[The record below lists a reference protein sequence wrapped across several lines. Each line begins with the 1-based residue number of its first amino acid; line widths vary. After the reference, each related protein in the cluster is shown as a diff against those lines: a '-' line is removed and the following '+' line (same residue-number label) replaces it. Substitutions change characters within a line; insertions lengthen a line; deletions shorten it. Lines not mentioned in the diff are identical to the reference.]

1 MKRFFPTIFSRI
13 FFASIIPF
21 IITFAVVMLI
31 VANIISQQSDER
43 VKNSLVFTGRY
54 VSERFTDSL
63 SSLTSLLKL
72 TSMNMSAVAV
82 DSEEGRLALEK
93 LNRSMMDAN
102 QDVYCAWYVFAE
114 GAVSGNKGW
123 YARTFIRKDGDIRE
137 IPSVSNDNLNDPTI
151 SYWHLVPFETGKV
164 YQDAGSPWDYGIG
177 EDAQYVATIAY
188 PITRAGKVIGT
199 VGMDIVYK
207 DVFKFLD
214 DLQVPDERHMLLLN
228 KLGQIVYSPNQ
239 ADLGKTYYE
248 IGLLPEDQADIDR
261 AIKNNSQ
268 LLKELNSPFFEGESL
283 VFIRPVDVPGV
294 DEKLYLY
301 VDTPTW
307 VLFQDARSTLKLLM
321 AVCLASLICMICTI
335 ILTTRNLVNPLESIT
350 EYANQIANGN
360 FEVNSEAMESSG
372 KPSREVV
379 VLRESIK
386 KMVEQ
391 LDQAHEIKLY
401 AMRAEIERDKAE
413 ETAKLRN
420 QFFANMSHEIRTP
433 MNAIIGISDILLGEH
448 LSESQYRQ
456 AMDIKISAE
465 ALLNIIND
473 ILDIS
478 KIESGNMSLV
488 NCHFSLTRLLNNLST
503 ISLHLA
509 RKKNLNFFL
518 EQQGE
523 IPEYLYGDEGRIR
536 QILLNLL
543 SNAVKFTDSG
553 SVTLGVF
560 CENSMLCFDVI
571 DTGIG
576 ISDEDKGQ
584 IFQAFKQ
591 VNLGKTHSIDGTG
604 LGLPISLELVTMMGG
619 KLTVDSIYDS
629 GSVFHLCIPLVL
641 GDPSQVREAVA
652 DNGQA
657 FRVSGKALI
666 VDDNKINLS
675 VATGFMEIYGLEC
688 DTAMSGLDAL
698 EKVQNNNYDIIFM
711 DHMMPGMDGVETT
724 RRIRELGGALS
735 RTPIIA
741 LTANAVSGVRELLL
755 SASMDDFLSKPI
767 QKDLLKDILARWL
780 LTDKQTTQP
789 AAPESAAAS
798 DLFQPPKEA
807 TTLLDRAR
815 RLSEL
820 DVDAGL
826 KMVAENIPLYE
837 ELLLDVQ
844 AGIPQWLEI
853 ISASFD
859 SGDWKRL
866 QIETHSAKSSFRTI
880 GAVELAQMAEKLEH
894 ALADGNLDYCRANIS
909 LFINAMQKFASN
921 LTTIF

>member
-1 MKRFFPTIFSRI
+1 
-13 FFASIIPF
+13 
-21 IITFAVVMLI
+21 
-31 VANIISQQSDER
+31 
-43 VKNSLVFTGRY
+43 
-54 VSERFTDSL
+54 
-63 SSLTSLLKL
+63 
-72 TSMNMSAVAV
+72 
-82 DSEEGRLALEK
+82 
-93 LNRSMMDAN
+93 
-102 QDVYCAWYVFAE
+102 
-114 GAVSGNKGW
+114 
-123 YARTFIRKDGDIRE
+123 
-137 IPSVSNDNLNDPTI
+137 
-151 SYWHLVPFETGKV
+151 
-164 YQDAGSPWDYGIG
+164 
-177 EDAQYVATIAY
+177 
-188 PITRAGKVIGT
+188 
-199 VGMDIVYK
+199 
-207 DVFKFLD
+207 
-214 DLQVPDERHMLLLN
+214 
-228 KLGQIVYSPNQ
+228 
-239 ADLGKTYYE
+239 
-248 IGLLPEDQADIDR
+248 
-261 AIKNNSQ
+261 
-268 LLKELNSPFFEGESL
+268 
-283 VFIRPVDVPGV
+283 
-294 DEKLYLY
+294 
-301 VDTPTW
+301 
-307 VLFQDARSTLKLLM
+307 
-321 AVCLASLICMICTI
+321 
-335 ILTTRNLVNPLESIT
+335 
-350 EYANQIANGN
+350 
-360 FEVNSEAMESSG
+360 MESSG